1 MQLMLTVEG
10 ATALEDLITEALSQL
25 DGLIA
30 VNRPDS
36 AVQWLERKHMVLN
49 RIMQQIAAQRFSQTG

>member
-10 ATALEDLITEALSQL
+10 ATALEDLITEALSEL

-49 RIMQQIAAQRFSQTG
+49 RIMQQIAAQRFSQTV

>member
-10 ATALEDLITEALSQL
+10 AAALEDLITEALSEL

-36 AVQWLERKHMVLN
+36 AVQWLERKHMVLS
-49 RIMQQIAAQRFSQTG
+49 RIMRQIAAQRFSQTV